1 MLLLTSIYR
10 GHASENPRLPEQL
23 AESKILFI
31 GPPGSAMRSLGDKIS
46 STIVAQHADVP
57 CMPWSGSGITETVM
71 SDAGFLTVSDEVYA
85 RACIHSAEEG
95 LAKAETIG
103 YPVMIK
109 ASEGG
114 GGKGIRMCNK
124 ATDFSQLYTAVLG
137 EVPGSPVF
145 VMKLA
150 GKARHLEVQLMADQY
165 GNAISIFGRDCSVQR
180 RHQKIIEEA
189 PVTIANDQ
197 AREDMEKAAVRLAKL
212 VGYVSAGTV
221 EWLYS
226 PETGDYSFLE
236 LNPRLQVEHPTTE
249 MVSGVNIP
257 AAQLQVA
264 MGIPLYRIRD
274 IRTLYGMDP
283 KGSEKIDFDFNDPGS
298 FSTQRKPQPKGHV
311 VACRITAENP
321 DTGFKP
327 GMGALTELN
336 FRSSTST
343 WGYFSVAS
351 NGALHEYADSQ
362 FGHVFAYGS
371 DRSEARK
378 QMVISLKELSIRGDF
393 RTTVEYLIKLLETDA
408 FEKNTITT
416 GWLDGLI
423 QDKLT
428 AERPPKELA
437 IIAGAAVKAFLLS
450 QESITEYKTILNKG
464 QVPPRGTLKTV
475 FAIDFI
481 YEGEKFNFT
490 TMQSSAQEWTLYLNG
505 GRIRVSLR
513 PLSDGG
519 LLVGLAG
526 KSHPVYWREEVGMT
540 RLMIDGKTC
549 LIEQENDPTQIRSP
563 SPGKLVRF
571 LVESGDHVASGQA
584 IAEIEVMKMYLP
596 LTAAEDG
603 MVTFLKQPGVSL
615 SPGDVIGILSLDDP
629 SRVQHAKPFGSVL
642 RDHGLPVIIGNKPH
656 QRLEYLVNTVNH
668 VLDGFDESY
677 LLLSAVPE
685 MIELLRD
692 PELPYSQ
699 ANAVL
704 STLSGRI
711 PSKLQDLLRHSIDTA
726 HQRHQSFPAARL
738 RKLSENFV
746 RDQVQVAVQGQILTT
761 LAPLLEV
768 FDQYTR
774 GLQAHELLVLADFL
788 KKYYAVESLFPGEA
802 DRVLALRAAHPDD
815 LDKVVALQYS
825 HNGTSRKNA
834 LIIAFLDKYVKGAPS
849 VSKEISEHVNQI
861 LLELAGL
868 QSKESLPVAL
878 KARAVSIEAS
888 LPSLKDRS
896 KQMETILKASTMSAS
911 YGGTAEIHNP
921 VRSVL
926 HEVTDSPYSVFDV
939 LHSFFTHP
947 EVHLAY
953 AALATYILRAYRA
966 YDVGLMSYDT
976 VDIDADERALA
987 TWSFSL
993 PQDEH
998 VQRKRVLHRTTSDPD
1013 FAASTSNETPI
1024 RQGAMTSCD
1033 GLATLP
1039 DALAQAAQALK
1050 PNSTT
1055 TLPTNVINIAMTDA
1069 DGIDEKNARE
1079 VAIEVT
1085 QKAALALTNA
1095 KVSRVTYL
1103 LCREGQYPFFSTV
1116 RLQPDNSWAE
1126 EVQIRNIEPA
1136 LAYQLELERLTE
1148 EFEIARVPVPS
1159 SAIHLFYGRAKS
1171 NPSDCRFFVRSLVRP
1186 GKSAGDLTSYLF
1198 HESSRMVTEILD
1210 VVELAMT
1217 EPQYRNADS
1226 SHIFMTFI
1234 YNMDV
1239 TLDNVK
1245 EAVTSFVARYAHRFV
1260 RMCITSAEVRIPI
1273 LYEGKYLPV
1282 RAFVHNRSAYSVQF
1296 GFYTEVDS
1304 PDGRRLLHSLNE
1316 PNVPSPR
1323 HGQSAFAPQS
1333 AKVALQ
1339 SRRSRAH
1346 ALQTTFAYDFID
1358 VLRQALRGEW
1368 KRSGKASRPSEPVRQ
1383 VHELVLSEAGE
1394 LQELHRGPGLNKIS
1408 MVAWRIEMLTPEY
1421 PEGREMVLIA
1431 NDVTL
1436 QAGSFGPKEDQFF
1449 AAASQLARVRGIPRL
1464 YVSANSGARI
1474 GVATEILNKFSV
1486 KWVKEADP
1494 AKGWEYLYLDETTY
1508 AEMEKDAPGAVLT
1521 EPKAQADGSIHHVIT
1536 DIIGLSKNGLGVEC
1550 LSGSGLIAGET
1561 SRARDEIF
1569 TATIVTGRSVG
1580 IGAYLARLGDRVIQ
1594 VTGSPLILTG
1604 YQALNKLLGREV
1616 YTSNLQLGGPQSKF
1630 LLSLESCV
1638 CILTLTCGQSCTAMA
1653 SPTCSPRMT
1662 SKPWFRRSSG
1672 LVMCP
1677 LRRVCLCRASSRTMF
1692 GTVRLVMCPPGAPM
1706 THVGCWRG
1714 RKRKTGPSSL
1724 VSSTRAHGKRL
1735 SAGGRRPSSSVVV
1748 VSAASPRVPLLSR
1761 RVRWSVL
1768 YLQTPRTP
1776 TRKSSESWRR
1786 ARCGTPTAPTRRPRR
1801 SPTST
1806 VRVCH

>member
-1 MLLLTSIYR
+1 MCPPLAYWLPPALHADILCPR

-23 AESKILFI
+23 AQSKIIFI

-57 CMPWSGSGITETVM
+57 CMPWSGTGITETIM
-71 SDAGFLTVSDEVYA
+71 SDQGFLTVSDEVYSK
-85 RACIHSAEEG
+85 ACIHSAEEG
-95 LAKAETIG
+95 VAKAETIG
-103 YPVMIK
+103 YPVMVK

-124 ATDFSQLYTAVLG
+124 ASDFAQLYTAVLG

-150 GKARHLEVQLMADQY
+150 GKARHLEVQLLADQY

-189 PVTIANDQ
+189 PVTIANDA
-197 AREDMEKAAVRLAKL
+197 AREEMEKAAVRLAKL

-226 PETGDYSFLE
+226 PETGDFSFLE

-283 KGSEKIDFDFNDPGS
+283 KGSGKIDFDFLDPAS
-298 FSTQRKPQPKGHV
+298 YSTQRKPQPKGHV

-362 FGHVFAYGS
+362 FGHVFAYGA

-393 RTTVEYLIKLLETDA
+393 RTTVEYLIKLLETEA

-437 IIAGAAVKAFLLS
+437 IISGAAVKAFLLS
-450 QESITEYKTILNKG
+450 QESISEYKTVLNKG
-464 QVPPRGTLKTV
+464 QVPPRATLKTV

-481 YEGEKFNFT
+481 YEGERFNFT

-505 GRIRVSLR
+505 GRTRVSLR

-549 LIEQENDPTQIRSP
+549 LIEQEKDPTQIRSP
-563 SPGKLVRF
+563 SPGKLIRF
-571 LVESGDHVASGQA
+571 LVESGDHVSSGQA

-603 MVTFLKQPGVSL
+603 IVTFLKQPGVSL
-615 SPGDVIGILSLDDP
+615 SAGDIIGILSLDDP
-629 SRVQHAKPFGSVL
+629 SRVQHAKPFASVL
-642 RDHGLPVIIGNKPH
+642 SDHGLPVIVGSKPH

-677 LLLSAVPE
+677 LLQSTMPE
-685 MIELLRD
+685 MIELLRN

-711 PSKLQDLLRHSIDTA
+711 PGKLQDLLRHNIDTA
-726 HQRHQSFPAARL
+726 NQRHQPFPAARL

-746 RDQVQVAVQGQILTT
+746 RDQVQSLVQTQVLTT

-768 FDQYTR
+768 FDQYAR
-774 GLQAHELLVLADFL
+774 GLKAHELIVLAGFL
-788 KKYYAVESLFPGEA
+788 HKYYEVEALFAGEA
-802 DRVLALRAAHPDD
+802 DKVLALREAHPDD
-815 LDKVVALQYS
+815 LDKVVGLQYS
-825 HNGTSRKNA
+825 HNGASRKNA
-834 LIIAFLDKYVKGAPS
+834 LVISLLDKYIRGALPS
-849 VSKEISEHVNQI
+849 SKDVSEHLNLV
-861 LLELAGL
+861 LFELSSL
-868 QSKESLPVAL
+868 QSKITTPVSL
-878 KARAVSIEAS
+878 KAREVSIEAS
-888 LPSLKDRS
+888 VPSLKDRAS
-896 KQMETILKASTMSAS
+896 QLARILRMSVITSS
-911 YGGTAEIHNP
+911 YGGTAEYHDPDLP
-921 VRSVL
+921 VLREL
-926 HEVTDSPYSVFDV
+926 TDSPFSVYDV
-939 LHSFFTHP
+939 LHTFFHHN
-947 EVHLAY
+947 EEYVAY
-953 AALATYILRAYRA
+953 AALATYVLRAYRA
-966 YDVGLMSYDT
+966 YSVNSVDYEMVDV
-976 VDIDADERALA
+976 DAEERALV
-987 TWSFSL
+987 TWHFSL
-993 PQDEH
+993 PQDTSKSP
-998 VQRKRVLHRTTSDPD
+998 QRMQRILQRTASDTDFQVMSLEKSDHNKRH
-1013 FAASTSNETPI
+1013 
-1024 RQGAMTSCD
+1024 GAMTSCD
-1033 GLATLP
+1033 SLEALP
-1039 DALAQAAQALK
+1039 EALTQAVQALARFS
-1050 PNSTT
+1050 ST
-1055 TLPTNVINIAMTDA
+1055 PVAGNVINIAITEA
-1069 DGIDEKNARE
+1069 DNIDEKEARE
-1079 VAIEVT
+1079 VAVEVT
-1085 QKAALALTNA
+1085 QKASLALTKA
-1095 KVSRVTYL
+1095 KVGRVTYL

-1116 RLQPDNSWAE
+1116 RLQTDNSWTE
-1126 EVQIRNIEPA
+1126 EMQIRNIEPA
-1136 LAYQLELERLTE
+1136 LAYQLELDRLTK
-1148 EFEIARVPVPS
+1148 EFEILRLPVPS
-1159 SAIHLFYGRAKS
+1159 STIHLFYGQAKS
-1171 NPSDCRFFVRSLVRP
+1171 NSSDCRFFVRSLVRP
-1186 GKSAGDLTSYLF
+1186 GRSTGDQSSYLI
-1198 HESSRMVTEILD
+1198 HESSRVLNDILD
-1210 VVELAMT
+1210 AVELAMGQ
-1217 EPQYRNADS
+1217 PRYRNADS
-1226 SHIFMTFI
+1226 SHIFMSFI
-1234 YNMDV
+1234 YEMDV
-1239 TLDNVK
+1239 TLDSVK
-1245 EAVTSFVARYAHRFV
+1245 EASTSLVARYGHRLQ
-1260 RMCITSAEVRIPI
+1260 RLRITSLEVRIPI
-1273 LYEGKYLPV
+1273 LHAGKYIPV
-1282 RAFVHNRSAYSVQF
+1282 RSFITNRSAYSVQF
-1296 GFYTEVDS
+1296 GFYTEVDA
-1304 PDGRRLLHSLNE
+1304 PDGRRLLHALDDSEGHTSL
-1316 PNVPSPR
+1316 
-1323 HGQSAFAPQS
+1323 HGQSAFTPQP

-1346 ALQTTFAYDFID
+1346 ALRTTFAYDFID
-1358 VLRQALRGEW
+1358 VLRQALRNEW
-1368 KRSGKASRPSEPVRQ
+1368 KSSGQANRPNEPIRRT
-1383 VHELVLSEAGE
+1383 HELVLNEVGG
-1394 LQELHRGPGLNKIS
+1394 LQEAHRGPGLNKIG
-1408 MVAWRIEMLTPEY
+1408 MVAWRVELLTPEY
-1421 PEGREMVLIA
+1421 PAGREMVLIA
-1431 NDVTL
+1431 NDVTI
-1436 QAGSFGPKEDQFF
+1436 QAGSFGPMEDQLF
-1449 AAASQLARVRGIPRL
+1449 AAASQLARARGIPRL
-1464 YVSANSGARI
+1464 YISANSGARI
-1474 GVATEILNKFSV
+1474 GVASEILNKFSV
-1486 KWVKEADP
+1486 KWTNDVDP
-1494 AKGWEYLYLDETTY
+1494 TKGWEYLYLDDEVY
-1508 AEMEKDAPGAVLT
+1508 RQIQKDAPDTVLT
-1521 EPKAQADGSIHHVIT
+1521 ELMPQQDGSVHHVIT

-1616 YTSNLQLGGPQSKF
+1616 YTSNLQLGGPQS
-1630 LLSLESCV
+1630 
-1638 CILTLTCGQSCTAMA
+1638 T
-1653 SPTCSPRMT
+1653 
-1662 SKPWFRRSSG
+1662 
-1672 LVMCP
+1672 
-1677 LRRVCLCRASSRTMF
+1677 F
-1692 GTVRLVMCPPGAPM
+1692 GP
-1706 THVGCWRG
+1706 
-1714 RKRKTGPSSL
+1714 
-1724 VSSTRAHGKRL
+1724 
-1735 SAGGRRPSSSVVV
+1735 
-1748 VSAASPRVPLLSR
+1748 PRVSR
-1761 RVRWSVL
+1761 WIG
-1768 YLQTPRTP
+1768 Y
-1776 TRKSSESWRR
+1776 
-1786 ARCGTPTAPTRRPRR
+1786 
-1801 SPTST
+1801 
-1806 VRVCH
+1806 